1 MSACHCIPV
10 LRSSFILFYI
20 HHKASNDAIDYICSI
35 YFPSI
40 IHNLAI
46 LATANFWKAKHQ
58 VTQVVHNREQLDN

>member
-10 LRSSFILFYI
+10 LRSSFVLFYI
-20 HHKASNDAIDYICSI
+20 YHKASYDAIDYTCPF

-40 IHNLAI
+40 IQNLAI

-58 VTQVVHNREQLDN
+58 VIQVIYNREQLDN